1 MTNNSRVFNETRR
14 FGMKHKQAVRAV
26 ERCSC
31 AWVEFG
37 VSVRDLTLA
46 ESIARRNH
54 QAAVREPLAF
64 AELPNCVYRPAE
76 RNQAAHRQGYDLVRQ
91 ANQFASMQP

>member
-1 MTNNSRVFNETRR
+1 
-14 FGMKHKQAVRAV
+14 MKHTQALRAV
-26 ERCSC
+26 EQC
-31 AWVEFG
+31 ACVWVEFG

-46 ESIARRNH
+46 ESIARRNQ
-54 QAAVREPLAF
+54 QAAIREPLAF

-76 RNQAAHRQGYDLVRQ
+76 RNQAAHRQGYDLVRE